1 MKPQAERLRYVTIDF
16 KNVENIDY
24 TGASSF
30 RDIVDMLRDAGCDIL
45 FSGCSNKI
53 YGKLKQENVV
63 SAAGVMVFTD
73 LDHAS
78 EYVEKSLLERAAYV
92 RAYWLL
98 FDSFRKLHTQAVLKA
113 TYEIFEAVL
122 GTEVGN
128 RLWRYAEQIQYPAGA
143 FITREGRFNHTLY
156 LLQRGKVTTFRADD
170 QGKNK
175 DLKSQYIRP
184 YCKTCTSDW

>member
-1 MKPQAERLRYVTIDF
+1 MRYAIVELEGYIFFGSCNQIINWTKQLVLDNAVKPQAERLRYVTIDF

-98 FDSFRKLHTQAVLKA
+98 FDSFRKLHTQVCLNIHV
-113 TYEIFEAVL
+113 Y
-122 GTEVGN
+122 
-128 RLWRYAEQIQYPAGA
+128 WQ
-143 FITREGRFNHTLY
+143 
-156 LLQRGKVTTFRADD
+156 
-170 QGKNK
+170 
-175 DLKSQYIRP
+175 
-184 YCKTCTSDW
+184 